1 MPVCKTHFR
10 HLCNRVASAARI
22 RHVTPHMLRHTF
34 ATRLI
39 ENGAD
44 PKSVSLILGHANV
57 AFTLKKYV
65 HPDISHLQQ
74 QIMLIAGK
82 KE

>member
-1 MPVCKTHFR
+1 M
-10 HLCNRVASAARI
+10 

-34 ATRLI
+34 ATRMI

-44 PKSVSLILGHANV
+44 PKSVSLILGHSDV

-65 HPDISHLQQ
+65 HPDIGHLQQ